1 MRPALPIDLRAR
13 AAMRSFRGGEEA
25 SVPHEA
31 GRDLPSQKGL
41 TKPTPREK
49 RSKQKQV
56 GHGPLT
62 RCHAGQIP
70 KKATGLLY
78 PIPCGS
84 HDTPAMR
91 AWLTVVAKSVS
102 HLCRRWFPSK
112 ETWEASLSTVGTQ
125 NVPEAIHCNPIA
137 RVLSSRLWDPSLYA
151 IPWERESGDQDSA

>member
-56 GHGPLT
+56 GHGPS
-62 RCHAGQIP
+62 P
-70 KKATGLLY
+70 
-78 PIPCGS
+78 
-84 HDTPAMR
+84 DAMQ
-91 AWLTVVAKSVS
+91 AKFRKRPQGFSTQS
-102 HLCRRWFPSK
+102 P
-112 ETWEASLSTVGTQ
+112 EEAM
-125 NVPEAIHCNPIA
+125 IHP
-137 RVLSSRLWDPSLYA
+137 L
-151 IPWERESGDQDSA
+151 